1 MPDQNGGGGG
11 MALTRVAIQRPLFT
25 LMVILAVVVLGLV
38 SATRLGVD
46 LLPSIN
52 IPVVTVSIVYP
63 GASPE
68 VVEQLVTK
76 PVEDAVAG
84 MAGLDSIRSISSEG
98 VSAVIVTFKD
108 NVDADVAAID
118 VEKRINAIRAQLPQD
133 IQPPSIVK
141 ADINAQA
148 VMTLAVWGDR
158 PPEQLYRLADEKIR
172 PRLEQINGVGRV
184 SLIGGRQREIQVKAD
199 PAKLRAYGL
208 TLPQLTAVIA
218 QENLNLPGGR
228 IEQQG
233 REVNLRVD
241 TRLGGVQDIE
251 GLVITV
257 LPNGAVVRVSDVA
270 TVEEGLKEQ
279 RTITRTNGKDTV
291 LIAVSK
297 QSSANIVQVTDS
309 IHKQLGSIRSMLPQ
323 DVHFEIVYDSSTF
336 IRHSVNDVQRELQ
349 IAVVLTGLVLLVFL
363 HSWRSTF
370 IVLLAIPTSLIA
382 TLAVMA
388 FLGFTLNIMTLLGLA
403 LTVGILVDDSIVVLE
418 NIFRWLHRGVDR
430 RTAALQGRSEI
441 GLAAIAI
448 TFVDVVVFAP
458 FAFLT
463 GQTGGFF
470 KQFGVVIVVA
480 TLFSLLVSFT
490 LTPLLASRL
499 LSLEDERGR
508 GPLAAFGRWWDRRFA
523 ALERR
528 YRAALRW
535 ALRHRPVVILSG
547 IAALVIS
554 LAIPAAGLIGANFIP
569 ELDQSYFSLVAEM
582 PPGAALDSTSAA
594 VGRLEAGLLKIP
606 EVKTVLT
613 VVGQGT
619 SQITQQPN
627 VARLDVV
634 LVSPRER
641 HRKPPEVAAE
651 AVKLGEG
658 VPGLKVRA
666 ALPSGAGG
674 LQQPIQVNVYGDDL
688 GTLTRLAAQVERGL
702 AQVPGVQDITNS
714 GAVGSPELVVR
725 VDRQRAADFGL
736 SSQAVAGALRTAY
749 AGTVATQLRKE
760 GQSAVDVRVVGADA
774 DRASLDS
781 VGQLP
786 LLSPARGTT
795 FSLSQLAQFTTQ
807 DGPAQIDR
815 LNRQRVIIIGANIKG
830 RALNEVSTDVQRVV
844 QSIEVP
850 AGYRIRLGGQ
860 SEAQGEAFGQLFF
873 ALGLSVLLTYML
885 LVGLYESLLYPLV
898 IMLALPLSIVGAI
911 LALLVTRETVNIFSI
926 VGLIQLFGLVG
937 KNGILLVDYT
947 NTLRRRGL
955 SREEALL
962 EAGPTRLRP
971 ILMTTATI
979 VIALLPVAL
988 KLGEGSELRAPVALV
1003 VMGGMLSSTL
1013 LTLLFVPA
1021 SYTYFDSLQNLI
1033 LRLFRRGTQ
1042 PAAELAP
1049 AAATAGA
1056 GMGWEADIRMAVPVS
1071 TPRRG
1076 GLPGA
1081 EPVAPHGDPSGY
1093 REPQDCS
1100 EPLRQREPRT
1110 GGMQT

>member
-208 TLPQLTAVIA
+208 TSPQLTAVIA

-1093 REPQDCS
+1093 REPQD
-1100 EPLRQREPRT
+1100 
-1110 GGMQT
+1110 

>member
-1 MPDQNGGGGG
+1 MPNQDHANGGSG

-46 LLPSIN
+46 LLPSVN
-52 IPVVTVSIVYP
+52 IPVVTVSITYP
-63 GASPE
+63 GAGPE

-84 MAGLDSIRSISSEG
+84 MPGLDSIRSVSSEG

-108 NVDADVAAID
+108 NVNADVAAID
-118 VEKRINAIRAQLPQD
+118 VEKRVNAIRAQLPQD
-133 IQPPSIVK
+133 ILPPSIIK

-148 VMTLAVWGDR
+148 VMSLAVWGDR

-208 TLPQLTAVIA
+208 TLPQLSAVIA

-241 TRLGGVQDIE
+241 TRLGGVKDIE
-251 GLVITV
+251 DLAVTV
-257 LPNGAVVRVSDVA
+257 MPNGTVVRVSDVA

-291 LIAVSK
+291 LISVSK

-309 IHKQLGSIRSMLPQ
+309 IRKQLNTIRSTLPQ
-323 DVHFEIVYDSSTF
+323 DVQFEIVYDSSTF
-336 IRHSVNDVQRELQ
+336 IRNSVNDVQRELQ
-349 IAVVLTGLVLLVFL
+349 LAVLLTALVLLVFL

-388 FLGFTLNIMTLLGLA
+388 FLGFTLNIMSLLGLA

-418 NIFRWLHRGVDR
+418 NIFRWLSRGLNPR
-430 RTAALQGRSEI
+430 AAALQGRSEI

-463 GQTGGFF
+463 GTTGGFF
-470 KQFGVVIVVA
+470 KQFGLVIVVA

-499 LSLEDERGR
+499 LGPEHEHGR
-508 GPLAAFGRWWDRRFA
+508 GPLAAFGRWWDRWFA

-528 YRAALRW
+528 YRVALRW
-535 ALRHRPVVILSG
+535 ALQHRPVVILSG
-547 IAALVIS
+547 IAAFIIS

-582 PPGAALDSTSAA
+582 PPGTSLGTTSAVA
-594 VGRLEAGLLKIP
+594 SRLEAGLLKIP

-619 SQITQQPN
+619 SQITQQSN

-641 HRKPPEVAAE
+641 HRKPPEIAAE
-651 AVKLGEG
+651 AVRLGEG
-658 VPGLKVRA
+658 IAGLKVRA
-666 ALPSGAGG
+666 ALPSAGPGG

-688 GTLTRLAAQVERGL
+688 GTLTRLAAQVERSL
-702 AQVPGVQDITNS
+702 AQVAGLSDITNS
-714 GAVGSPELVVR
+714 GTAGSPELVVH

-736 SSQAVAGALRTAY
+736 SSQAVAGTLRTAY

-760 GQSAVDVRVVGADA
+760 GQSAVDVRVLGADA

-786 LLSPARGTT
+786 LLSPSRGTT
-795 FSLSQLAQFTTQ
+795 FSLGQLAQFTTQ
-807 DGPAQIDR
+807 DGPAQINR
-815 LNRQRVIIIGANIKG
+815 LNRQRVLTIGANIEG
-830 RALNEVSTDVQRVV
+830 RALNEVSADIRKVI
-844 QSIEVP
+844 QSIDVP
-850 AGYRIRLGGQ
+850 AGYRISLGGQ

-898 IMLALPLSIVGAI
+898 IMLALPLSVVGAI

-1021 SYTYFDSLQNLI
+1021 SYTYFDSLQNFI
-1033 LRLFRRGTQ
+1033 LRLFQRS
-1042 PAAELAP
+1042 AP
-1049 AAATAGA
+1049 AAGSGSGEAR
-1056 GMGWEADIRMAVPVS
+1056 WEWQN
-1071 TPRRG
+1071 
-1076 GLPGA
+1076 
-1081 EPVAPHGDPSGY
+1081 EPVTAPVPLALPSGRGNETRSDLPAY
-1093 REPQDCS
+1093 RSPQD
-1100 EPLRQREPRT
+1100 
-1110 GGMQT
+1110 

>member
-1 MPDQNGGGGG
+1 MPDQDHANGGSG

-46 LLPSIN
+46 LLPSVN

-63 GASPE
+63 GAGPE

-84 MAGLDSIRSISSEG
+84 MPGLDSIRSVSSEG
-98 VSAVIVTFKD
+98 ASAVIVTFKD
-108 NVDADVAAID
+108 NVNADVAAID
-118 VEKRINAIRAQLPQD
+118 VEKRVNAIRAQLPQD
-133 IQPPSIVK
+133 ILPPSIIK

-148 VMTLAVWGDR
+148 VMSLAVWGDR

-184 SLIGGRQREIQVKAD
+184 SLIGGRQREIQIKAD

-208 TLPQLTAVIA
+208 TLPQLSAVIA

-241 TRLGGVQDIE
+241 TRLGGVKDIE
-251 GLVITV
+251 DLAVTV
-257 LPNGAVVRVSDVA
+257 MPNGTVVRVSDVA

-291 LIAVSK
+291 LISVSK

-309 IHKQLGSIRSMLPQ
+309 IRKQLDTIRSTLPQ
-323 DVHFEIVYDSSTF
+323 DVQFEIVYDSSTF
-336 IRHSVNDVQRELQ
+336 IRNSVNDVQRELLL
-349 IAVVLTGLVLLVFL
+349 AVVLTGLVLLVFL

-382 TLAVMA
+382 TLAVIA

-418 NIFRWLHRGVDR
+418 NIFRWLSRGLNPR
-430 RTAALQGRSEI
+430 AAALQGRSEI

-463 GQTGGFF
+463 GMTGGFF
-470 KQFGVVIVVA
+470 KQFGLVIVVA

-499 LSLEDERGR
+499 LSPEDERGR
-508 GPLAAFGRWWDRRFA
+508 GPLAAFGRWWDRGFA

-528 YRAALRW
+528 YRATLRW
-535 ALRHRPVVILSG
+535 ALQHRPVVILSG
-547 IAALVIS
+547 VAALVIS
-554 LAIPAAGLIGANFIP
+554 LAIPVAGLIGANFIP

-582 PPGAALDSTSAA
+582 PPGTSLGATSAV

-606 EVKTVLT
+606 EVKTVVT

-641 HRKPPEVAAE
+641 HRKPPEIAAE
-651 AVKLGEG
+651 AVRLGEG
-658 VPGLKVRA
+658 IAGLKVRA
-666 ALPSGAGG
+666 ALPSAGPGG

-688 GTLTRLAAQVERGL
+688 GTLTRLAAQVERSL
-702 AQVPGVQDITNS
+702 AQVAGLSDITNS
-714 GAVGSPELVVR
+714 GTAGSPELVVH

-736 SSQAVAGALRTAY
+736 SSQAVAGTLRTAY

-786 LLSPARGTT
+786 LLSPSRGTT
-795 FSLSQLAQFTTQ
+795 FSLGQLAQFTTQ
-807 DGPAQIDR
+807 DGPAQINR
-815 LNRQRVIIIGANIKG
+815 LNRQRVLTIGANIEG
-830 RALNEVSTDVQRVV
+830 RALNEVGADIRKVI
-844 QSIEVP
+844 QSIDVP
-850 AGYRIRLGGQ
+850 AGYRISLGGQ

-898 IMLALPLSIVGAI
+898 IMLALPLSVVGAI

-1021 SYTYFDSLQNLI
+1021 SYTYFDGVQSRI
-1033 LRLFRRGTQ
+1033 LRLFRRGAP
-1042 PAAELAP
+1042 PAPELAP
-1049 AAATAGA
+1049 AAAGAGA
-1056 GMGWEADIRMAVPVS
+1056 GTGWAADIRMAVPLPA
-1071 TPRRG
+1071 PRQG
-1076 GLPGA
+1076 GRPEA

-1093 REPQDCS
+1093 RQPQD
-1100 EPLRQREPRT
+1100 
-1110 GGMQT
+1110 